1 MNQIKQL
8 IHRLRQYARPQHHKE
23 QIVEN
28 NSTPIFYTEEQLMAR
43 LKFFI
48 GICLALTLF
57 GIVFV
62 VLYSLIFVT
71 QPLNAIS
78 PIDQKFFELIVPI
91 ATFLTGTLSGIM
103 LAGGDKD
110 AQKQA
115 LTAANKGWDKPPSPT
130 IPTSGGFGNGP
141 TNFSSGG
148 SSTFGAPSAGG
159 FGTTSPGFG
168 AVPPVTNSWG
178 SQPLGGGGGFGSP
191 SAGSTNFGGGFDNQP
206 ASITTTASGKKIV
219 PQQDFPEI

>member
-1 MNQIKQL
+1 MF
-8 IHRLRQYARPQHHKE
+8 HKE
-23 QIVEN
+23 QTVEN
-28 NSTPIFYTEEQLMAR
+28 NVKYTEEELMAR

-48 GICLALTLF
+48 GICLSLTLF

-110 AQKQA
+110 AQKMALQA
-115 LTAANKGWDKPPSPT
+115 ATRPTTVSPLPPTTPSP
-130 IPTSGGFGNGP
+130 S
-141 TNFSSGG
+141 
-148 SSTFGAPSAGG
+148 
-159 FGTTSPGFG
+159 
-168 AVPPVTNSWG
+168 
-178 SQPLGGGGGFGSP
+178 FGSP
-191 SAGSTNFGGGFDNQP
+191 APSFGSAPSFAPAPITPAPFAPSVVTGFGGKPMPVQP
-206 ASITTTASGKKIV
+206 
-219 PQQDFPEI
+219 PQPEL

>member
-1 MNQIKQL
+1 M
-8 IHRLRQYARPQHHKE
+8 
-23 QIVEN
+23 
-28 NSTPIFYTEEQLMAR
+28 YTEEQLMAR

-48 GICLALTLF
+48 GICLSLTLF

-71 QPLNAIS
+71 QPLNAMS
-78 PIDQKFFELIVPI
+78 PIDQKFFELIIPI

-130 IPTSGGFGNGP
+130 TPTSGGFGNGST

-148 SSTFGAPSAGG
+148 SSAFGTSAAGG

-168 AVPPVTNSWG
+168 AVPPVANSFG
-178 SQPLGGGGGFGSP
+178 SQPLGSGSSFGGSFASP
-191 SAGSTNFGGGFDNQP
+191 TNFGGGFTEP
-206 ASITTTASGKKIV
+206 AGIAVTASGKKMV
-219 PQQDFPEI
+219 PDEPQPLI

>member
-1 MNQIKQL
+1 M
-8 IHRLRQYARPQHHKE
+8 HKE
-23 QIVEN
+23 QAVEN
-28 NSTPIFYTEEQLMAR
+28 NTTPYRYTEEELMAR

-48 GICLALTLF
+48 GICLSLTLF

-115 LTAANKGWDKPPSPT
+115 LAAANKGWDKPPSPT
-130 IPTSGGFGNGP
+130 PTPGG
-141 TNFSSGG
+141 TSSGFNTPSSG
-148 SSTFGAPSAGG
+148 TSTFGAPS
-159 FGTTSPGFG
+159 T
-168 AVPPVTNSWG
+168 
-178 SQPLGGGGGFGSP
+178 GGFGSASSFGTTAASGFMP
-191 SAGSTNFGGGFDNQP
+191 VSGPAPGSFGPAGVGGMPQAEFNPEVATGFGGKKMPTEPPQP
-206 ASITTTASGKKIV
+206 LL
-219 PQQDFPEI
+219 

>member
-1 MNQIKQL
+1 M
-8 IHRLRQYARPQHHKE
+8 
-23 QIVEN
+23 
-28 NSTPIFYTEEQLMAR
+28 YTEEQLMAR

-78 PIDQKFFELIVPI
+78 PIDQKFFELIIPI

-115 LTAANKGWDKPPSPT
+115 LASANAGWSKPPSPA
-130 IPTSGGFGNGP
+130 PTGGFGSGATTP
-141 TNFSSGG
+141 TTGFSTGATAFG
-148 SSTFGAPSAGG
+148 SPSAGG
-159 FGTTSPGFG
+159 FGSSNPGFG
-168 AVPPVTNSWG
+168 AVPTAST
-178 SQPLGGGGGFGSP
+178 GFGSNTGFGAAAAAP
-191 SAGSTNFGGGFDNQP
+191 FGAGAVGGFAAATLMPTMSKPMPSRPPLDEN
-206 ASITTTASGKKIV
+206 
-219 PQQDFPEI
+219 FPEID